1 MNSILVTNFLETRP
15 NRPLEQSVE
24 GYFYS
29 ENASVV
35 IKPTAN
41 FTNWPAL
48 IALFNGSYRRNLI
61 HHKGTMVSRT
71 VQPKVK
77 TIFFEIH

>member
-1 MNSILVTNFLETRP
+1 MTNFLEARP
-15 NRPLEQSVE
+15 NRPLEKSMD

-29 ENASVV
+29 ENANLI
-35 IKPTAN
+35 IKHTVY

-77 TIFFEIH
+77 KDISS